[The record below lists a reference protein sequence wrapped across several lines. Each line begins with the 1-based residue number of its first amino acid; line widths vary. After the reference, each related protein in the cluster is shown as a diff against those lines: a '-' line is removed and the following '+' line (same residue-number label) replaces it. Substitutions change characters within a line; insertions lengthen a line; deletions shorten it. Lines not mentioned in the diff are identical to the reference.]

1 MLNVAS
7 TMQSSRPARLA
18 EVTFTAAQNRV
29 LTAALELFA
38 EYGMAETSLQ
48 MIADHMGVTK
58 AAVYHQFKTKE
69 AIVTATADREL
80 VTLEAAVDQA
90 EAADDPDQA
99 RRVLL
104 QELIAFAVDDRAL
117 VRAWQGDPAMMRV
130 LSNHK
135 PFSALTTRMYSMLVR
150 QETGI
155 DWRIPAAML
164 ASVVTAVGQP
174 GLAGFD
180 AQTLREQV
188 YRYACRLLD
197 MQP

>member
-1 MLNVAS
+1 M
-7 TMQSSRPARLA
+7 
-18 EVTFTAAQNRV
+18 

-48 MIADHMGVTK
+48 MIADRMGVTK

-90 EAADDPDQA
+90 EVADNRDQA

-104 QELIAFAVDDRAL
+104 RQLIAFAVDDRAL

-130 LSNHK
+130 LANHK
-135 PFSALTTRMYSMLVR
+135 PFSALTTRMYSLLVE
-150 QETGI
+150 QESGI

-164 ASVVTAVGQP
+164 ASVITAVGQP
-174 GLAGFD
+174 GLAGFEAD
-180 AQTLREQV
+180 LLREQV
-188 YRYACRLLD
+188 YRYACRLLNISD
-197 MQP
+197 

>member
-1 MLNVAS
+1 
-7 TMQSSRPARLA
+7 MQSSPRTRLA
-18 EVTFTAAQNRV
+18 EVTYTAAQDRV

-38 EYGMAETSLQ
+38 EYGMAEASLQ
-48 MIADHMGVTK
+48 MIADRMGVTK

-90 EAADDPDQA
+90 EAADNAERA

-135 PFSALTTRMYSMLVR
+135 PFSTLTTRMYSLLVK
-150 QETGI
+150 QEAGI

-164 ASVVTAVGQP
+164 ASVITAVGQP

-180 AQTLREQV
+180 AQMLREQV

-197 MQP
+197 LQP

>member
-1 MLNVAS
+1 MASATWSPAS
-7 TMQSSRPARLA
+7 TRLA
-18 EVTFTAAQNRV
+18 EVSYSAAQDRV

-48 MIADHMGVTK
+48 MIADRMGVTK

-90 EAADDPDQA
+90 EVADNRDQA

-104 QELIAFAVDDRAL
+104 RQLIDFAVDDRAL

-135 PFSALTTRMYSMLVR
+135 PFSALTTRMYSLLVE
-150 QETGI
+150 QESGI

-174 GLAGFD
+174 GLAGFEAD
-180 AQTLREQV
+180 LLREQV
-188 YRYACRLLD
+188 YRYACRLLNISD
-197 MQP
+197 

>member
-1 MLNVAS
+1 MH
-7 TMQSSRPARLA
+7 SSPRTRPA
-18 EVTFTAAQNRV
+18 EVTYTAAQDRV

-48 MIADHMGVTK
+48 MIADRMGVTK

-90 EAADDPDQA
+90 EAADNAERA

-135 PFSALTTRMYSMLVR
+135 PFSTLTTRMYSLLVK
-150 QETGI
+150 QEAGI

-164 ASVVTAVGQP
+164 ASVITAVGQP

-180 AQTLREQV
+180 AQMLREQV

-197 MQP
+197 LQP